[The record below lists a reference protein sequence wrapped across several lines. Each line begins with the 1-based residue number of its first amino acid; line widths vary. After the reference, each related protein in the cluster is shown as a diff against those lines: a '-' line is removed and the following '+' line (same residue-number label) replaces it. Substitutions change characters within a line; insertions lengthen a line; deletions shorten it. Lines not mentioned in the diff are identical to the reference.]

1 MRLNRLC
8 LFNLL
13 ILLAFSLICGMNPAL
28 AKSKSSKGNGVN
40 NKYASI
46 VIDADTGAI
55 LSQSNPD
62 KILHPASLT
71 KMMTLSLTFE
81 ALQSGRLSPNQRIRI
96 SPRAAAQSPSK
107 LGLAPGQTITV
118 QDAVYA
124 VVTKSANDIAVALAE
139 AVGGS
144 EQQFVQM
151 MNARAKTIG
160 MNRTVFRNAS
170 GLPDTR
176 QVSTAR
182 DMAKLGRH
190 IIHNQP
196 RYYPIFNK
204 RNFTYNGHTY
214 RNHNRLLDS
223 YPGLDG
229 MKTGYVNASGFNLV
243 ASAKRNGQRII
254 GVVFGGQ
261 STQSRNVHMAS
272 ILDQGFVSMDKIRI
286 AQANAKP
293 GTSELASVRDMGRR
307 LSFTSTAYAAT
318 EESAQT
324 GYATAGDLVQ
334 RIAPQAG
341 IQTVPAQQAAPA
353 PVLTFA
359 APPAASTT
367 HALAQPLQEQDRLI
381 QTVPEIASMTGQSP
395 APARVETVKVAS
407 LATASDAQSDA
418 SASAIPPT
426 QPIYIPRRNLAAN
439 VAVNEASGWSVQ
451 VGAFQS
457 RVATDQALYKAMN
470 KLPAQLNS
478 RATAMIVPLR
488 TADASWVFRA
498 RLSGFTQNEA
508 QQACAYLQDCLTISP
523 QAN

>member
-1 MRLNRLC
+1 MVFCRFG

-13 ILLAFSLICGMNPAL
+13 ILLAVLLTCGINPAM
-28 AKSKSSKGNGVN
+28 AKSKNSKGNAVN
-40 NKYASI
+40 HKYASI

-81 ALQSGRLSPNQRIRI
+81 ALQSGRISPNQRIRI
-96 SPRAAAQSPSK
+96 SKRAAAQSPTK

-118 QDAVYA
+118 QDAIYA
-124 VVTKSANDIAVALAE
+124 VVTKSANDISVALAE

-144 EQQFVQM
+144 EHQFVQM
-151 MNARAKTIG
+151 MNTRAKSIG

-170 GLPDTR
+170 GLPDNR

-190 IIHNQP
+190 IIQNQP

-204 RNFTYNGHTY
+204 REFTYNGRTY
-214 RNHNRLLDS
+214 KNHNRLLDS

-261 STQSRNVHMAS
+261 STQSRNIHMAG
-272 ILDQGFVSMDKIRI
+272 ILDNGFVSMDKIRI
-286 AQANAKP
+286 AQASKP
-293 GTSELASVRDMGRR
+293 ATSELASVRDMGRR
-307 LSFTSTAYAAT
+307 LSFTSTAYAAGNPT
-318 EESAQT
+318 QPS
-324 GYATAGDLVQ
+324 GYAQPADIVQ
-334 RIAPQAG
+334 SIAPQAG
-341 IQTVPAQQAAPA
+341 VQTPVPPTYQPQPVAAQA
-353 PVLTFA
+353 
-359 APPAASTT
+359 
-367 HALAQPLQEQDRLI
+367 AQPLLEQDRLI
-381 QTVPEIASMTGQSP
+381 QTVPVIATMAGQPSQ
-395 APARVETVKVAS
+395 AAARIETVKIAS
-407 LATASDAQSDA
+407 LSTASDAQTDA
-418 SASAIPPT
+418 TAPAIAPT

-457 RVATDQALYKAMN
+457 RLATDQALYKAMN
-470 KLPAQLNS
+470 KLPAPLNS

-488 TADASWVFRA
+488 TADANWVFRA
-498 RLSGFTQNEA
+498 RLSGFTQVEA
-508 QQACAYLQDCLTISP
+508 QQACAHLQDCLTISP

>member
-1 MRLNRLC
+1 MRVCRFG
-8 LFNLL
+8 LFNIL
-13 ILLAFSLICGMNPAL
+13 ILLAIFVAWAANPAV
-28 AKSKSSKGNGVN
+28 AKSKNSKGGGNP
-40 NKYASI
+40 KYASI

-81 ALQSGRLSPNQRIRI
+81 ALQSGRLSPKQRLRV
-96 SPRAAAQSPSK
+96 SKHAAAQSPSK
-107 LGLAPGQTITV
+107 LGLAAGQTITV
-118 QDAVYA
+118 QDAIYA
-124 VVTKSANDIAVALAE
+124 VVTKSANDISVVLAE

-144 EQQFVQM
+144 EPQFVQM
-151 MNARAKTIG
+151 MNARAKSIG
-160 MNRTVFRNAS
+160 MNRTVFRNSS
-170 GLPDTR
+170 GLPDSR

-190 IIHNQP
+190 IIHTQP

-204 RNFTYNGHTY
+204 RSFTYNGHTY

-243 ASAKRNGQRII
+243 ASAKRDGQRII

-261 STQSRNVHMAS
+261 STQSRNLHMAN
-272 ILDQGFVSMDKIRI
+272 ILDNGFVSMDKIRI
-286 AQANAKP
+286 AQANSKQGA
-293 GTSELASVRDMGRR
+293 ELASVRDMGRR
-307 LSFTSTAYAAT
+307 LSFTSTAYAAN
-318 EESAQT
+318 EADADDGYGQT
-324 GYATAGDLVQ
+324 GDFVEQ
-334 RIAPQAG
+334 ISPQAG
-341 IQTVPAQQAAPA
+341 TQTLTVQA
-353 PVLTFA
+353 T
-359 APPAASTT
+359 
-367 HALAQPLQEQDRLI
+367 AQPLQEQDRLI
-381 QTVPEIASMTGQSP
+381 QTVPEIASMTGQP
-395 APARVETVKVAS
+395 ATPARVETVKVAS
-407 LATASDAQSDA
+407 LSSASDVQTDA
-418 SASAIPPT
+418 TPSAIAPA

-439 VAVNEASGWSVQ
+439 VTANDATGWSVQ

-470 KLPAQLNS
+470 KLPAPLNS
-478 RATAMIVPLR
+478 RANAMIVPLR
-488 TADASWVFRA
+488 TSDANWVFRA
-498 RLSGFTQNEA
+498 RLSGFTQAEA

>member
-1 MRLNRLC
+1 MRLCRFG

-13 ILLAFSLICGMNPAL
+13 ILFALFVACGINPAM
-28 AKSKSSKGNGVN
+28 AKAKKGSGTNQ
-40 NKYASI
+40 KYASI

-81 ALQSGRLSPNQRIRI
+81 AIQSGRLSPNQRIRI

-107 LGLAPGQTITV
+107 LGLAAGQTITV
-118 QDAVYA
+118 QDAIYA
-124 VVTKSANDIAVALAE
+124 VVTKSANDISVALAE

-144 EQQFVQM
+144 ETQFVQM

-170 GLPDTR
+170 GLPDSR

-204 RNFTYNGHTY
+204 RSFTYNGHTY

-229 MKTGYVNASGFNLV
+229 MTTGFVNAAGFNLV

-261 STQSRNVHMAS
+261 STQSRNIHMAS
-272 ILDQGFVSMDKIRI
+272 LLDGGFVSMDKIRI
-286 AQANAKP
+286 AQANTKQ

-307 LSFTSTAYAAT
+307 LSFTSTAYAAADAS
-318 EESAQT
+318 EET
-324 GYATAGDLVQ
+324 GYAPAGDLVQ
-334 RIAPQAG
+334 KIAPQAG
-341 IQTVPAQQAAPA
+341 VQ
-353 PVLTFA
+353 TFA
-359 APPAASTT
+359 AQPLSPQTLPVPAPTLTAQD
-367 HALAQPLQEQDRLI
+367 AQPLQEQDRLI
-381 QTVPEIASMTGQSP
+381 QTVPVIASMTGQPQP
-395 APARVETVKVAS
+395 APTRIETVKVAS
-407 LATASDAQSDA
+407 LSTAADVQTDA
-418 SASAIPPT
+418 SSQAIAPT
-426 QPIYIPRRNLAAN
+426 QPIYIPRRNLGAG

-470 KLPAQLNS
+470 KLPAPLNS

-488 TADASWVFRA
+488 TADANWVFRA
-498 RLSGFTQNEA
+498 RLSGFTQAEA
-508 QQACAYLQDCLTISP
+508 QQACSHLQDCLTISP

>member
-1 MRLNRLC
+1 MRLDRLC

-13 ILLAFSLICGMNPAL
+13 ILLAFSIVCGINPAF
-28 AKSKSSKGNGVN
+28 AKSKSSKDSTVN

-118 QDAVYA
+118 QDAIYA

-144 EQQFVQM
+144 EPQFVQM

-170 GLPDTR
+170 GLPDNR

-190 IIHNQP
+190 IIHTQP

-204 RNFTYNGHTY
+204 RSFTYNGHTY

-261 STQSRNVHMAS
+261 STQSRNTHMAS

-286 AQANAKP
+286 AQANAKQ
-293 GTSELASVRDMGRR
+293 GSTELASVRDMGRR

-318 EESAQT
+318 EGAEGT
-324 GYATAGDLVQ
+324 NGYAPAGDIVE
-334 RIAPQAG
+334 RISPQAG
-341 IQTVPAQQAAPA
+341 VQAAAAAQTAPA
-353 PVLTFA
+353 S
-359 APPAASTT
+359 PAAANPVAGVT
-367 HALAQPLQEQDRLI
+367 HTVAQPLQEQDRLI
-381 QTVPEIASMTGQSP
+381 QTVPEIASMTGEP
-395 APARVETVKVAS
+395 ATAARIETVKVAS
-407 LATASDAQSDA
+407 LSTASDAQTQSDA
-418 SASAIPPT
+418 IAPA
-426 QPIYIPRRNLAAN
+426 QPVYIPRRNLAAN
-439 VAVNEASGWSVQ
+439 VTANEASGWSVQ

-470 KLPAQLNS
+470 KLPATLHS
-478 RATAMIVPLR
+478 RATALIVPLR

>member
-8 LFNLL
+8 LLNLL
-13 ILLAFSLICGMNPAL
+13 ILLAFSLICGINPAF
-28 AKSKSSKGNGVN
+28 AKSKASKGNAVN

-96 SPRAAAQSPSK
+96 SGRAAAQSPSK

-170 GLPDTR
+170 GLPDSR

-204 RNFTYNGHTY
+204 RSFTYNGHTY

-261 STQSRNVHMAS
+261 STQSRNTHMAS

-286 AQANAKP
+286 AQANAKQ
-293 GTSELASVRDMGRR
+293 GATELASVRDMGRR

-318 EESAQT
+318 ENTDEA
-324 GYATAGDLVQ
+324 GYAPAGDLVE

-341 IQTVPAQQAAPA
+341 VQTLTAPAAPA
-353 PVLTFA
+353 P
-359 APPAASTT
+359 APVAIATAPVT
-367 HALAQPLQEQDRLI
+367 HTVAQPLQDQDRLI
-381 QTVPEIASMTGQSP
+381 QTVPEIASMTGQP
-395 APARVETVKVAS
+395 VAPARIETVKVAS
-407 LATASDAQSDA
+407 LSTASDAQTQSDA
-418 SASAIPPT
+418 IAPA

-439 VAVNEASGWSVQ
+439 VTANEASGWSVQ

-470 KLPAQLNS
+470 KLPAPLHS